1 MIKQRKKTN
10 KEIVQEY
17 KKTISTFSYFINELN
32 NAWVFT
38 FENTGKMLSSMGQ
51 HNTNPWKQK
60 DVDQIICAAYEIV
73 RDENLA

>member
-17 KKTISTFSYFINELN
+17 KKTISTFAYFINELN
-32 NAWVFT
+32 NAGVLT
-38 FENTGKMLSSMGQ
+38 FENTGKMLSCMEQ
-51 HNTNPWKQK
+51 HNTKPWKQK
-60 DVDQIICAAYEIV
+60 HVDQIICAAYEIV